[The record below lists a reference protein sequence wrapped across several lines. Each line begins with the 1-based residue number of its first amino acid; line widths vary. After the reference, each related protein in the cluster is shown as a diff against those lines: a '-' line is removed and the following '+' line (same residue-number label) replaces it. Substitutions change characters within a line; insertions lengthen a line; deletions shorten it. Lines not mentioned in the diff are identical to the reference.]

1 MQVGDNVPYYHSSY
15 KKPGVYGMARVTRI
29 AYPDPTAAISGHPL
43 QDEKHTVASPRWFC
57 IDRQAVHAFDP
68 PLLLFA
74 IKAEAKKEGGGLA
87 GLVLLKQPRLSVQP
101 VTPEE
106 FECLIRATKKQSP
119 SEETTVM
126 KNNRAKDKRGAEDR
140 SSSATRSQKGKR
152 PGA

>member
-1 MQVGDNVPYYHSSY
+1 
-15 KKPGVYGMARVTRI
+15 MARVTRI
-29 AYPDPTAAISGHPL
+29 AYPDPTAAISGHPS
-43 QDEKHTVASPRWFC
+43 QNEKHTVASPRWFC